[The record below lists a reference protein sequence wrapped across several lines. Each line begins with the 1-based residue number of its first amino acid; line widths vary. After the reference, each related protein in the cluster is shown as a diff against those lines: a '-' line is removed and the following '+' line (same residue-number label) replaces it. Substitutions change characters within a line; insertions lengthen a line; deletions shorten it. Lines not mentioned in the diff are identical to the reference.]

1 MKKDSLI
8 QCSIIINKPK
18 QEVFNYVKSL
28 MNQEKFSKWVM
39 TDPNMRKNFKGT
51 DGTVGFCYAWDGNK
65 KAGKGEQEIIALKEG
80 EYVDIEVRFE
90 KPFKAV
96 GKTPFALESVSE
108 NQTKVTWGMSMTQK
122 YPLNFM
128 SGILVPALKKDID
141 TSLTNLKTILEK
153 N

>member
-1 MKKDSLI
+1 VGALFMKKDSLI

-65 KAGKGEQEIIALKEG
+65 KAGKGEQEIIALK
-80 EYVDIEVRFE
+80 
-90 KPFKAV
+90 
-96 GKTPFALESVSE
+96 
-108 NQTKVTWGMSMTQK
+108 
-122 YPLNFM
+122 
-128 SGILVPALKKDID
+128 
-141 TSLTNLKTILEK
+141 
-153 N
+153 